1 MNPARAHEFS
11 ARLRFV
17 IPRDLL
23 LGQTWAFV
31 ASRLRGA
38 KRILEVGCG
47 DGALARHLANGG
59 LEVTALDIELTDRSA
74 HRGVRFVEK
83 DFLAFDET
91 GFDALLFT
99 SSLHH
104 IAPLDAAL
112 DRAVAALRPG
122 GVFLA
127 EEFAVEAPDE
137 STARWFYGMKALL
150 AGQGMIANHAE
161 HAHDGDHAEHTDTE
175 APPLERWKA
184 EHRHEPPLH
193 TAEQM
198 QAAIAARFSDAAHTT
213 GPYLYRHIAGQL
225 PPTPG
230 AGKLA
235 MKLFDRES
243 EAIRDGRV
251 LPIGRRF
258 RGTKAG

>member
-1 MNPARAHEFS
+1 MT
-11 ARLRFV
+11 
-17 IPRDLL
+17 PRDLI

-59 LEVTALDIELTDRSA
+59 LEVTALDLEILDRAA
-74 HRGVRFVEK
+74 HRGVRFVEQ
-83 DFLAFDET
+83 DFLAFDEG

-104 IAPLDAAL
+104 IAPLDDALERAFAAL
-112 DRAVAALRPG
+112 NPG
-122 GVFLA
+122 GVLLA
-127 EEFAVEAPDE
+127 DDFAVEAPDE
-137 STARWFYGMKALL
+137 STARWYYGMQSLL
-150 AGQGMIANHAE
+150 AGQGMISAE
-161 HAHDGDHAEHTDTE
+161 HVHGDSE
-175 APPLERWKA
+175 APPIERWRE

-198 QAAIAARFSDAAHTT
+198 LAAITARFADVQQTT
-213 GPYLYRHIAGQL
+213 GPYLYRYIASHL

-235 MKLFDRES
+235 MKLFERES
-243 EAIRDGRV
+243 EAMRDGRV
-251 LPIGRRF
+251 VPVGRRF
-258 RGTKAG
+258 RAVRPR